1 MTQLK
6 SMLFGGIFTLIIFM
20 TIALAMVVATEAQGV
35 PADQI
40 AQPTIVTVQDN
51 VAYAPLT
58 DAIPQRDITVQYY
71 VPLGE

>member
-20 TIALAMVVATEAQGV
+20 TVALALVVATEAQGV

-40 AQPTIVTVQDN
+40 VQPAIVTLRDN
-51 VAYAPLT
+51 SQYAPLT
-58 DAIPQRDITVQYY
+58 DAISQRDITLQYY
-71 VPLGE
+71 APLGQ